1 MHLIVKKIL
10 LVSTLGNLERTV
22 WRICIVMVECK
33 RLKEWSNDI
42 ALIKSFPKTDP
53 KFKSQL
59 PSETC
64 IASSKPVLL
73 ASDMPESGNT
83 CSFSSTLITSIW
95 KKRDINLKAKS
106 VQTDAITILKHCTF
120 SILFFTFFS
129 FSKNSMHNEVVRA
142 LQEFFQKLI

>member
-22 WRICIVMVECK
+22 WRICILMVECK

-42 ALIKSFPKTDP
+42 ALIKSFPKTGP
-53 KFKSQL
+53 KYKSQL
-59 PSETC
+59 PSETSK
-64 IASSKPVLL
+64 ASSKPGSL
-73 ASDMPESGNT
+73 ASDKPESGNT

-106 VQTDAITILKHCTF
+106 VQTDAITILKHNLH
-120 SILFFTFFS
+120 LFYVLLEDFIITSYYSVFHIFS
-129 FSKNSMHNEVVRA
+129 FSKNSMHN
-142 LQEFFQKLI
+142 